1 MQEMYAATNSLLG
14 VGLGA
19 TTQEPEES
27 LPTRAEVK
35 EGYQYYLDLA
45 PQKFPSKD
53 MSPQEAVEW
62 GRAALNNYAERK
74 GITRNA
80 HFQASRDYVASSNS
94 GKGFNPNN
102 QQYAQYAHALGEI
115 TGAASSEYYG
125 VAVQLGVVTY
135 DTLKDGGLDE
145 SDAEK
150 IGQVTG
156 AVVGGIVGQAFG
168 VPAPIGALVG
178 GYLGGGSARIIYHA
192 FAGEDLHAKTRRLAA
207 EAREKMTAYRDN
219 AVWVCKSLESAYW
232 RGVEDFYRKL
242 AESWTTAEQNVQWRF
257 ALRWFD
263 PNPGLA
269 FRYTWNRT
277 SRMPTDS
284 SRSDTYGLEYNCG
297 TRVVHHSAGVNR
309 VRSCL
314 YRCPHVY
321 GCPYPSLGRGAVPS
335 QVVEAALTDDHER
348 VSQAL
353 AARGVIWL
361 PKNQRLNC
369 EAYIPPVPGGNL
381 SADYQ
386 RRMQYMSNVSNR
398 LRQIHS
404 NIATFTRARSFLQA
418 DLLRTLTVVR
428 TERDMYMRRAQYLT
442 DGWQKG
448 SYDKAIQN
456 SKTLSSLL
464 NNAVLVGGGALAG
477 YGLWRALK

>member
-1 MQEMYAATNSLLG
+1 MYAATNQGTGAL
-14 VGLGA
+14 GLGA
-19 TTQEPEES
+19 TEEPEDA
-27 LPTRAEVK
+27 LPTRQEVK

-45 PQKFPSKD
+45 PQKLPSRD
-53 MSPQEAVEW
+53 MSPQDAVEW
-62 GRAALNNYAERK
+62 GRAALNNYADRK

-80 HFQASRDYVASSNS
+80 HFTQKRDYVASSNN
-94 GKGFNPNN
+94 GQGLDVNN
-102 QQYAQYAHALGEI
+102 YQYSEYANALGEI

-178 GYLGGGSARIIYHA
+178 GALGGGAGRIIYHV
-192 FAGEDLHAKTRRLAA
+192 FAGEDLNKKAKRLAA
-207 EAREKMTAYRDN
+207 EARAQMTEYRN
-219 AVWVCKSLESAYW
+219 HAVWVCQSLETLYW
-232 RGVEDFYRKL
+232 KGVDDFYERL
-242 AESWTTAEQNVQWRF
+242 AESWTSAEQNLQWRF
-257 ALRWFD
+257 QLRWFD

-269 FRYTWNRT
+269 FRYTWDRT
-277 SRMPTDS
+277 SRMATNTD
-284 SRSDTYGLEYNCG
+284 RTDTYGVTYNCG
-297 TRVVHHSAGVNR
+297 TKVVVHSGGTNR
-309 VRSCL
+309 IKSCL

-321 GCPYPSLGRGAVPS
+321 GCPYPSLGDKAVPD
-335 QVVEAALTDDHER
+335 QIIEAALTNDAQR
-348 VSQAL
+348 VPQAL

-361 PKNQRLNC
+361 PPSARLNC
-369 EAYIPPVPGGNL
+369 QSYIPPVPSGNL

-386 RRMQYMSNVSNR
+386 RRKQYMSDVSNR
-398 LRQIHS
+398 IRQIQT
-404 NIATFTRARSFLQA
+404 NIALFTRARSFLQA
-418 DLLRTLTVVR
+418 DLLRTLTTVR

-448 SYDKAIQN
+448 SYEAAIQN
-456 SKTLSSLL
+456 SKTMSGIL
-464 NNAVLVGGGALAG
+464 NNAMLVGGGALAG